1 MEPVTFDV
9 PVEVAFDYLVDP
21 RNRPQWQ
28 SSLRRVELVDVGE
41 PREGLRWV
49 DVTRVGVR
57 AQMTLVDVNRPE
69 LWSEWGEWR
78 DRVRARLT
86 LAFVPSGVDRCLV
99 VPDLVLGVD
108 GWLGGVAVRV
118 LRLAARP
125 AVRADLRRAARILS
139 ERATGH

>member
-1 MEPVTFDV
+1 MRPVAFDV
-9 PVEVAFDYLVDP
+9 PVEVAFDYLVEP

-28 SSLRRVELVDVGE
+28 SSLRRVEVDAQVEPVVGA
-41 PREGLRWV
+41 RWI

-57 AQMTLVDVNRPE
+57 AHMQLVEANRPE

-86 LAFVPSGVDRCLV
+86 LAFVPTAGGCAV

-108 GWLGGVAVRV
+108 GPLGCLFTAVL
-118 LRLAARP
+118 LRIAGP
-125 AVRADLRRAARILS
+125 AIRSDLRRASRLLSAR
-139 ERATGH
+139 AAGH